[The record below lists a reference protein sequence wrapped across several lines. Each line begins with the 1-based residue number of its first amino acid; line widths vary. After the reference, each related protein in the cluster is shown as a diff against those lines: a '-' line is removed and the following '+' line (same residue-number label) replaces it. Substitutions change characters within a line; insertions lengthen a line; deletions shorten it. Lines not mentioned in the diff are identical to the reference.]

1 MLKKTIQKKKPK
13 KGHQRYDSF
22 NFLKKMFKKK
32 SAMKGTTKDNIKF
45 HMEEMILR
53 KIKLKYTFQLI
64 ENRSVTQIDKY
75 RHI

>member
-1 MLKKTIQKKKPK
+1 MLASTVKTLINPLI
-13 KGHQRYDSF
+13 F
-22 NFLKKMFKKK
+22 FLKKYFLFKKF
-32 SAMKGTTKDNIKF
+32 SVKGTTKDNIKF